1 MSASM
6 HVFNPAAPSHNKP
19 QQLRQTLDALAG
31 KVVGFIDNGKPN
43 FNHLV
48 DDLAE
53 LLVSRYHVATII
65 KRRKRGPSVPA
76 PEAMIEELSGQCDA
90 VITGSGD

>member
-1 MSASM
+1 MNENIF
-6 HVFNPAAPSHNKP
+6 VFNPTVPRLDGSQH
-19 QQLRQTLDALAG
+19 LRHALDKLTG

-43 FNHLV
+43 FNYLV
-48 DDLAE
+48 DDIAE
-53 LLVSRYHVATII
+53 LLVSKYGVATVI

-76 PEAMIEELSGQCDA
+76 PDMMIKELSGQCDA